1 MSEHSSRETGGE
13 SSNRS
18 LTRAARARVVARMV
32 LFVICAIVPVAAA
45 VPMTI
50 LGGFLG
56 YAGLVTTQS
65 EGVFMLFLT
74 IAYAGPTVL
83 AFVSILWGLH
93 RLVTNRSAP
102 FAIPLL
108 GAVAMPVL
116 YYVCGAILAA

>member
-1 MSEHSSRETGGE
+1 MSEPAGREPGGE
-13 SSNRS
+13 SSNSSRN
-18 LTRAARARVVARMV
+18 RAARARIVVRVV

-45 VPMTI
+45 APMTI

-83 AFVSILWGLH
+83 ALVSILWGLH

-108 GAVAMPVL
+108 GAVVMPVL
-116 YYVCGAILAA
+116 YYVCAVILAA